1 MNSDDRGT
9 VIPLITGFAA
19 IAILLVM
26 GVTAAS
32 VAFLAQ
38 RDLENACDGAAIAA
52 AQEIDPRRVY
62 VEGLQADDDL
72 ELLLS
77 DAQAAAG
84 TYLAADPEPPTLTD
98 VALLPA
104 GEGVTVRCSSVV
116 RLPFGGVYG
125 YPNGLP
131 RTATANATSPVLP

>member
-38 RDLENACDGAAIAA
+38 RDLASACDGAAIAA

-72 ELLLS
+72 ELLLA
-77 DAQAAAG
+77 DAREAAG
-84 TYLAADPEPPTLTD
+84 SYLAADPDPPTLTG
-98 VALLPA
+98 VVLLPA
-104 GEGVTVRCSSVV
+104 GEGVTVGCSSVV
-116 RLPFGGVYG
+116 QLPFGRVYG
-125 YPNGLP
+125 YPDGLP
-131 RTATANATSPVLP
+131 RTAAASATSPVLP